1 MIYVPLTRYRLI
13 YEIHFLLCFVFFLV
27 CQFAS
32 VIVEP
37 LEWFLG
43 GRLLYCRA
51 GLPFDLLSS
60 PVLMLDVALPLPC
73 PSLPDRFLEWTCA
86 NC

>member
-1 MIYVPLTRYRLI
+1 MRFT
-13 YEIHFLLCFVFFLV
+13 FCFVLYLSL
-27 CQFAS
+27 CAS

-37 LEWFLG
+37 FEWFLG

-60 PVLMLDVALPLPC
+60 SVLMLDVALLLPC
-73 PSLPDRFLEWTCA
+73 PSLPDRFLEWMCA
-86 NC
+86 NP